1 MEREEN
7 RVVGR
12 GGRRVGAGRKP
23 IGQKAK
29 DSTLTLRVSAELKE
43 AMRREAEEQGVSISE
58 LLEGLF
64 INPTGGESLSEHRPT
79 ADENPGGGDTSSLD
93 KVSQ

>member
-7 RVVGR
+7 RVVGH
-12 GGRRVGAGRKP
+12 GGRREGAGRKP

-29 DSTLTLRVSAELKE
+29 DATLTLRVSAELKE

-64 INPTGGESLSEHRPT
+64 IHPTGGGSLSEHRPT
-79 ADENPGGGDTSSLD
+79 ANDEPVGGDASRLD

>member
-1 MEREEN
+1 MMQSSK
-7 RVVGR
+7 GR

-29 DSTLTLRVSAELKE
+29 DATLTLRVSAELKE

-64 INPTGGESLSEHRPT
+64 IHPAGGGSSCEHRPT
-79 ADENPGGGDTSSLD
+79 ADEEPGGGDATSLD